1 MKKPIIALT
10 ILFLLASFV
19 YAGPFGLEM
28 GMTFDQVKEAC
39 GGRAPQLLKDDYY
52 QIIPSKAHPSFGTYI
67 VCIDKDDGLY
77 FVKAI
82 GFDITSYSYG
92 IEVKSE
98 FNKVENSLNKNYGDG
113 ELIDE
118 LLPGSIWDN
127 ATGWMSALFYNERYL
142 ICSWEKAKCPKLP
155 ENMSM
160 IVLAAKASSSIVG
173 YIELEYYFT
182 NFAAIE
188 ARQQAEDDSAL

>member
-1 MKKPIIALT
+1 MKKSIIAFT

-39 GGRAPQLLKDDYY
+39 GDRTPQLLKDDCY
-52 QIIPSKAHPSFGTYI
+52 QVIPNKVHPSFETY
-67 VCIDKDDGLY
+67 VVRIDKDDGLY
-77 FVKAI
+77 FIKAI
-82 GFDITSYSYG
+82 GFDITSFSYG
-92 IEVKSE
+92 IEVKSQ
-98 FNKVENSLNKNYGDG
+98 FNEVENSLNKKYGDG

-118 LLPGSIWDN
+118 LLPGSIWND
-127 ATGWMSALFYNERYL
+127 ADDWMSALFHDERYL
-142 ICSWEKAKCPKLP
+142 ICSWKKTQCPKLP

-160 IVLAAKASSSIVG
+160 IALAEASSSTVG
-173 YIELEYYFT
+173 YIVLEYYFT
-182 NFAAIE
+182 NGAAIE

>member
-1 MKKPIIALT
+1 MKKSIIVFT

-39 GGRAPQLLKDDYY
+39 GGRTPQLLKDDYY
-52 QIIPSKAHPSFGTYI
+52 KIIPNKVHPSFETY
-67 VCIDKDDGLY
+67 VVRIDKDDGLY

-82 GFDITSYSYG
+82 GFDITSSSYG
-92 IEVKSE
+92 IEVKSQ
-98 FNKVENSLNKNYGDG
+98 FDKVENSLNKNYGDG

-118 LLPGSIWDN
+118 LLPGSIWDD
-127 ATGWMSALFYNERYL
+127 ADDWMSALLHNERYL

-160 IVLAAKASSSIVG
+160 IALAAKASSSDVG
-173 YIELEYYFT
+173 YIVLEYYFT
-182 NFAAIE
+182 NFVVIE
-188 ARQQAEDDSAL
+188 ARQQAAADSAL